1 MAVII
6 RTVEDAEVLS
16 WQHPWSFLYIV
27 TYEQT
32 EKLYNMIILI

>member
-16 WQHPWSFLYIV
+16 WQHPRSFLDIV
-27 TYEQT
+27 TYEHT
-32 EKLYNMIILI
+32 DKLYNI